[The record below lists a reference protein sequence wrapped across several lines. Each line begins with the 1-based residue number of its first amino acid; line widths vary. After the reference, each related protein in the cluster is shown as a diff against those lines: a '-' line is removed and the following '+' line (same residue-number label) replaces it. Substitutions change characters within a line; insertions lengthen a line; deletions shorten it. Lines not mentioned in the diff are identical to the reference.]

1 MIVHPSAAARRRA
14 TVSLVVTPQ
23 RALIALTALGIAAR
37 LLLVVGREVQ
47 RYLPD
52 EYLYSQLAR
61 SLAEGHGARV
71 LGQASES
78 PALLQPL
85 LTAPAWLAGDPEL
98 AFRLTQALNAVLM
111 GLGAVVV
118 YALARRLG
126 VRAWTAVA
134 AAAVALA
141 SPDLLYAG
149 YVTADALGYLL
160 ALTALYVVVGT
171 LERPSVRGQA
181 LFLGV
186 AGLAAFARLQ
196 YVALFVAAAVG
207 AVTVERAGIRR
218 VVRRHWLIVAT
229 PILGGLAVALG
240 GSLGRYASV
249 TSFGVST
256 ETLRWIPVSAVLLA
270 AAAGAIIAPGA
281 VAWTASQL
289 ARPTSPAALA
299 FASTAATLMTVLV
312 LASALFATETGSP
325 RFFER
330 YLMTGIPLA
339 AVCFCCWMQ
348 EGRPWRGLALGVVA
362 VLGVAFV
369 RVPVSEY
376 AAGMGRADSPFLLGV
391 SRLES
396 LIGVGGASLTVSL
409 ALIAC
414 LAVTA
419 GAAFGRVGAPVALGL
434 TTAILTAVSLGAHS
448 ADRHLSH
455 ALVAHD
461 AAATT
466 NWVDRIAGRDVLLVQ
481 PAGSDSTRA
490 MLLTL
495 RNASISGIALL
506 GAGATPFDGA
516 ARRLTVDA
524 NGSLELEGEPVQ
536 RQLLIDGSATR
547 VVLAA
552 GRTIGRNDDFTLV
565 APRGAARLAGT
576 IEGLSGDG
584 TLSAG
589 GAITL
594 YATGRPGACRIMRLH
609 LSQPAVGSPV
619 RVTVRGSGHVETVT
633 VGPGETGVLT
643 IAGDPARRTT
653 ARFAVGV
660 PRPGAAP
667 RPHGGPTRARLSSG
681 TEPCDPSAL

>member
-289 ARPTSPAALA
+289 PARPVPQ
-299 FASTAATLMTVLV
+299 
-312 LASALFATETGSP
+312 
-325 RFFER
+325 R
-330 YLMTGIPLA
+330 
-339 AVCFCCWMQ
+339 
-348 EGRPWRGLALGVVA
+348 WRL
-362 VLGVAFV
+362 
-369 RVPVSEY
+369 
-376 AAGMGRADSPFLLGV
+376 
-391 SRLES
+391 
-396 LIGVGGASLTVSL
+396 
-409 ALIAC
+409 
-414 LAVTA
+414 
-419 GAAFGRVGAPVALGL
+419 
-434 TTAILTAVSLGAHS
+434 
-448 ADRHLSH
+448 
-455 ALVAHD
+455 
-461 AAATT
+461 
-466 NWVDRIAGRDVLLVQ
+466 
-481 PAGSDSTRA
+481 
-490 MLLTL
+490 
-495 RNASISGIALL
+495 
-506 GAGATPFDGA
+506 
-516 ARRLTVDA
+516 
-524 NGSLELEGEPVQ
+524 
-536 RQLLIDGSATR
+536 
-547 VVLAA
+547 
-552 GRTIGRNDDFTLV
+552 
-565 APRGAARLAGT
+565 
-576 IEGLSGDG
+576 
-584 TLSAG
+584 
-589 GAITL
+589 
-594 YATGRPGACRIMRLH
+594 
-609 LSQPAVGSPV
+609 
-619 RVTVRGSGHVETVT
+619 
-633 VGPGETGVLT
+633 
-643 IAGDPARRTT
+643 
-653 ARFAVGV
+653 
-660 PRPGAAP
+660 PRPQ
-667 RPHGGPTRARLSSG
+667 RP
-681 TEPCDPSAL
+681 